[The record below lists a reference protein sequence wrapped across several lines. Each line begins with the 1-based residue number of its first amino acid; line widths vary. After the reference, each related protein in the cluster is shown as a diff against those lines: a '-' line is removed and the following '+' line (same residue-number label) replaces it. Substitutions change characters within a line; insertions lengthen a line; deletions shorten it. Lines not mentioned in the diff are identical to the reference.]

1 MHDPARQQTI
11 SLQTMSLFDDKPRIR
26 VLLRV
31 VRSATHFLKYAA
43 CCSPAPRQDTREH
56 TSALSGKVFALV
68 LDAEKVRWEL
78 ACLET
83 CTAALSSRIAGI
95 ERFKRPRSLANYFG
109 LTPGC
114 RNSGEKKDRLGRIT
128 KAGSS
133 IARWVLGQA
142 SKHILRTI

>member
-1 MHDPARQQTI
+1 MHDPARQQTISLQTISLQTI

-31 VRSATHFLKYAA
+31 VRSATHFLKSDA
-43 CCSPAPRQDTREH
+43 CCSARQDTREH

-83 CTAALSSRIAGI
+83 CTAA
-95 ERFKRPRSLANYFG
+95 PSLH
-109 LTPGC
+109 
-114 RNSGEKKDRLGRIT
+114 SGRIREGDQPECFGRPLRYG
-128 KAGSS
+128 AGTQFWELS
-133 IARWVLGQA
+133 Q
-142 SKHILRTI
+142 SKERR